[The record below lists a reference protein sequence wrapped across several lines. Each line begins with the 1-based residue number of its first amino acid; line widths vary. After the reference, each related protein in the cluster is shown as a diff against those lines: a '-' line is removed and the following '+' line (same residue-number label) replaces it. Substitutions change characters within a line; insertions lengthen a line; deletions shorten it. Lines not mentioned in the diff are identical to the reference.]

1 MEENTN
7 KDENINNVVQDS
19 DNNMDIFKEINNLE
33 ELDDEEERN
42 EDLIQE
48 LIKQG
53 KYFDVIKYLESKDNK
68 KTNIKKD
75 LNGDNEI
82 INNNEEELKI
92 IPADDISDLHE
103 DLDNNNESKEDKK
116 IENVVRIYG

>member
-7 KDENINNVVQDS
+7 KDENINNVVQGS
-19 DNNMDIFKEINNLE
+19 DNNIDIFKEINNLE
-33 ELDDEEERN
+33 ELDDEEEGN
-42 EDLIQE
+42 EDIIQD

-68 KTNIKKD
+68 KINIKKD
-75 LNGDNEI
+75 LNGDNGI
-82 INNNEEELKI
+82 INNNEEEDEELKI

-103 DLDNNNESKEDKK
+103 DLDNNNNESKEDKK
-116 IENVVRIYG
+116 NRKR